1 MKYKKF
7 YIAATLFASLLL
19 VTIVFL
25 KKKNEDVEMSPSFFN
40 AIRYIDSNSH
50 ETVTYLEALAADTI
64 KMNKAEKMLYDMYLT
79 YALDKK
85 GIGKISL
92 KETERFVEYYSK
104 RDIDSL
110 RLFAMYLHAGA
121 YRDIK
126 DYPNAVECY
135 LKAIDFGKEKKLY
148 SNRFFHRSFDQ
159 LAHCYNCTF
168 LGKKSIAVLK
178 EAEKY
183 INNSYI
189 TRIHFRMG
197 QEYNNIG
204 CYDSARFFFLKCLA
218 ESPKQQFNDNAA
230 DCIDLFLQQKDTLY
244 IYKYKDALLAI
255 NEDKLA
261 PQYAVD
267 YVYSKSLYYDFVQ
280 NTDSAIYYSKK
291 ILDYN
296 VNSLA
301 SCSAAECLMR
311 QYRKQNNI
319 SEAFKYA
326 DLYCQLSDSVMRNTE
341 SERVSQVG
349 NMYNYQVEQKKA
361 NDALRKS
368 NAHLKLALWIIA
380 ILVAVVG
387 LVIAVIRLLKKRFN
401 TELADSQHHI
411 HLVKQENE
419 ALDKNLETIQRE
431 KASLETENKTLNE
444 KLKVSEE
451 LQKQTT
457 EEVANLNQCL
467 ERVQKECELAMQK
480 NEQLAMQYA
489 EEKSVEKALAD
500 LERLKQRLSVQSSAT
515 FTADTWA
522 EVHTTVDVVYP
533 QLHVKLAQHFP
544 QLDLVY
550 TQLLYLSC
558 MSLTLTCVA
567 NLLTVYPQALV
578 KRKKRLV
585 DWITK
590 ENPRLQ
596 INNFEQLLIYLKKE
610 A

>member
-19 VTIVFL
+19 VIIVFL
-25 KKKNEDVEMSPSFFN
+25 RKKNENIEMPPSFTN
-40 AIRYIDSNSH
+40 ALKYIDTNPSKTA
-50 ETVTYLEALAADTI
+50 EYLDMMAADTMR
-64 KMNKAEKMLYDMYLT
+64 MNEAERMYYLLYKIYAHDKAGEHN
-79 YALDKK
+79 
-85 GIGKISL
+85 IPIS
-92 KETERFVEYYSK
+92 ETTRLVDYYSTK
-104 RDIDSL
+104 NKIDSL
-110 RLFAMYLHAGA
+110 YLFAMYLQAGG
-121 YRDIK
+121 YRDMDDLPQSIEWYIK
-126 DYPNAVECY
+126 AVD
-135 LKAIDFGKEKKLY
+135 LGKEKKLY
-148 SNRFFHRSFDQ
+148 TNRFFERSCFQ
-159 LAHCYNCTF
+159 LAGNYNSVF
-168 LGKKSIAVLK
+168 LADKALAVLK
-178 EAEKY
+178 NSEKY
-183 INNSYI
+183 IKSQFLE
-189 TRIHFRMG
+189 RI
-197 QEYNNIG
+197 YYLTTVIYKNKG
-204 CYDSARFFFLKCLA
+204 CPDSSKIYVLKCLPMLSDNEDKA
-218 ESPKQQFNDNAA
+218 EMVSFFAY
-230 DCIDLFLQQKDTLY
+230 LKDT
-244 IYKYKDALLAI
+244 INVKKYKDYLLAL
-255 NEDKLA
+255 NEDSMPPL
-261 PQYAVD
+261 YASN
-267 YVYSKSLYYDFVQ
+267 YVLDKANYYKFIE
-280 NTDSAIYYSKK
+280 NPDSAIYFGKK
-291 ILDYN
+291 VLKYHMDA
-296 VNSLA
+296 LTELE
-301 SCSAAECLMR
+301 AAGIIYK

-419 ALDKNLETIQRE
+419 ALDKNLETIQQE

-489 EEKSVEKALAD
+489 EEKSAEKALAD

-522 EVHTTVDVVYP
+522 EVHTTVDAVYP

>member
-1 MKYKKF
+1 
-7 YIAATLFASLLL
+7 
-19 VTIVFL
+19 
-25 KKKNEDVEMSPSFFN
+25 
-40 AIRYIDSNSH
+40 
-50 ETVTYLEALAADTI
+50 
-64 KMNKAEKMLYDMYLT
+64 
-79 YALDKK
+79 
-85 GIGKISL
+85 
-92 KETERFVEYYSK
+92 
-104 RDIDSL
+104 
-110 RLFAMYLHAGA
+110 
-121 YRDIK
+121 
-126 DYPNAVECY
+126 
-135 LKAIDFGKEKKLY
+135 
-148 SNRFFHRSFDQ
+148 
-159 LAHCYNCTF
+159 
-168 LGKKSIAVLK
+168 
-178 EAEKY
+178 
-183 INNSYI
+183 
-189 TRIHFRMG
+189 
-197 QEYNNIG
+197 
-204 CYDSARFFFLKCLA
+204 
-218 ESPKQQFNDNAA
+218 
-230 DCIDLFLQQKDTLY
+230 
-244 IYKYKDALLAI
+244 
-255 NEDKLA
+255 
-261 PQYAVD
+261 
-267 YVYSKSLYYDFVQ
+267 
-280 NTDSAIYYSKK
+280 
-291 ILDYN
+291 
-296 VNSLA
+296 
-301 SCSAAECLMR
+301 MR

-431 KASLETENKTLNE
+431 KSSLETENKTLNE

-489 EEKSVEKALAD
+489 EEKSAEKALAD

-522 EVHTTVDVVYP
+522 EVHTTVDAVYP